1 MMNDRAPSKDQQR
14 GFTMIVVIMIVAILA
29 VMGVALLN
37 LLNLDNNLV
46 GQSRRG
52 LHARDIA
59 MGGTVEVI
67 NMSNLTDL
75 LPQNTDTNLSVLIQ
89 ANQNSAFSVANDADD
104 YQSRVS
110 LMRVAPLTES
120 SQGLSRAV
128 VYEIVTRSRYE
139 NGEATSEV
147 RTEIYRPASW
157 EGQSIQP
164 RRHYR

>member
-1 MMNDRAPSKDQQR
+1 
-14 GFTMIVVIMIVAILA
+14 MIVVIMIVAVLA

-52 LHARDIA
+52 IHARDIA
-59 MGGTVEVI
+59 MGGTTEVI
-67 NMSNLTDL
+67 NMSNLADILPKVTD
-75 LPQNTDTNLSVLIQ
+75 PNLSVLVQ
-89 ANQNSAFSVANDADD
+89 ANEGSAFSVSNNADD

-110 LMRVAPLTES
+110 FMRVAPLTES

-164 RRHYR
+164 KRHYR

>member
-1 MMNDRAPSKDQQR
+1 MKSHTVSSNSQR

-67 NMSNLTDL
+67 NMSNLTNV
-75 LPQNTDTNLSVLIQ
+75 LPKVTDPNLSVLIQ
-89 ANQNSAFSVANDADD
+89 ANEASAFSVSDNADD
-104 YQSRVS
+104 YQARVS
-110 LMRVAPLTES
+110 FMRVVPLTES

-164 RRHYR
+164 KRHYR